1 MKYLDTVKLV
11 KDKEKYKK
19 ENVFAGEIGYIDC
32 PEIRENTFY
41 VCFDNTSGKNWYKWC
56 EIDIEDL
63 ELVKS
68 DDVSDE
74 ILLNDLPKQNPK
86 WWCKVED
93 GYILNLL
100 GEKKNKFHTIIIH
113 KFKFRASALFLF

>member
-1 MKYLDTVKLV
+1 MKYLDTVKLIKN
-11 KDKEKYKK
+11 KDTYNN
-19 ENVFAGEIGYIDC
+19 ENIHVGEIGFIDS
-32 PEIRENTFY
+32 PEIRNNKFY
-41 VCFDNTSGKNWYKWC
+41 VCFDNDSEENWYKWC
-56 EIDIEDL
+56 EIDIQDL

-68 DDVSDE
+68 ENISDD

-100 GEKKNKFHTIIIH
+100 GEKKNKIPYDYD
-113 KFKFRASALFLF
+113 S